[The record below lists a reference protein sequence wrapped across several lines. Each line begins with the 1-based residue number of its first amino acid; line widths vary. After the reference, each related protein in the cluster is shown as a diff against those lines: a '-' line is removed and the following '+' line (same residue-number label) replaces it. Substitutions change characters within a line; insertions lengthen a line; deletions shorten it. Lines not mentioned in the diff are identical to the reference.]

1 MGWKIIKQYMEENPG
16 VRLQQLMQNNDYQ
29 GILNSAAYKP

>member
-1 MGWKIIKQYMEENPG
+1 MEENPG

-29 GILNSAAYKP
+29 GILNAAEYKP